1 MQAWSIEN
9 YEVPD
14 PSQLTPK
21 QAAQLSYEMRR
32 DLLPNLYRN
41 LSHSMDYSQSGNKN
55 VWSQEALA
63 RNNDIELSYSFIQA
77 LDRHATHE
85 FPLPS
90 AEKMP
95 IEFSRLRVRD
105 DYFVNARAKL
115 FLCPISR
122 RMVHG
127 PIIAYFAS
135 VLTEKIL
142 HQDEHISEVVS
153 MRWNEPVFNDIDLF
167 IHDTESSSLND
178 GMGER
183 SKKPSMQG
191 VFRTTEG
198 RLLHCFGW
206 QVAGNPVLEYAGF
219 NSHTFNIALPWQS
232 SYDRLQANGRIYL
245 NKQGVSSLLSVL
257 PRARP
262 LFIYILLDLLTL
274 ALLNFRKKQNLNA
287 QTLLGQVRGVALE
300 PFATTNQQKEQVQFE
315 MSFSSGRGHET
326 VASELN
332 QFRFFS
338 RFLPFQSKGMSGVG
352 VDMYSE
358 DAIIRFMN
366 ASAAIYA

>member
-14 PSQLTPK
+14 PSQLTPE

-41 LSHSMDYSQSGNKN
+41 LAHSMDYTQPGNKN
-55 VWSQEALA
+55 VWNQEALA
-63 RNNDIELSYSFIQA
+63 RNNDIELAYSFIQA
-77 LDRHATHE
+77 LDRYATHE

-95 IEFSRLRVRD
+95 IEFSGLRVRD
-105 DYFVNARAKL
+105 DYFVYARAKL

-178 GMGER
+178 GMEER
-183 SKKPSMQG
+183 SEKPSMQG
-191 VFRTTEG
+191 VFKTTEG

-219 NSHTFNIALPWQS
+219 NSHTFGIALPWQF
-232 SYDRLQANGRIYL
+232 SYDRLQANGQIYL
-245 NKQGVSSLLSVL
+245 NKQGVSNFLSVL
-257 PRARP
+257 PRSRP

-274 ALLNFRKKQNLNA
+274 VLLNFRKKQNPKA
-287 QTLLGQVRGVALE
+287 QTLLGEVRGVSL
-300 PFATTNQQKEQVQFE
+300 ATFIATNQTKVPVQFE
-315 MSFSSGRGHET
+315 MSFSSGRGHKS
-326 VASELN
+326 VASEFS

-338 RFLPFQSKGMSGVG
+338 RFLPFQLKRMSGVG

-366 ASAAIYA
+366 ASAAIYP